1 MTKEEIIKE
10 LEKLKTERLSDLRS
24 INVKH
29 TMLLEQ
35 IAELNYIIE
44 KAKENDNAGLTE

>member
-10 LEKLKTERLSDLRS
+10 LEEMKEERLNDLKK

-29 TMLLEQ
+29 DMLVEY
-35 IAELNYIIE
+35 IAELNYIIQ
-44 KAKENDNAGLTE
+44 KAREDNAGLTE